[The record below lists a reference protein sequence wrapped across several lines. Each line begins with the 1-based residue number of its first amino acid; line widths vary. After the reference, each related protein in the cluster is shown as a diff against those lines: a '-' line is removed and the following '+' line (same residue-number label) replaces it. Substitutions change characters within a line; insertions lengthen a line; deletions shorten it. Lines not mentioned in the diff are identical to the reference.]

1 MRRMV
6 VLVVTLAFL
15 AASAPLA
22 SAAPAGSPRDYIVV
36 LKSSV
41 SDPGQVADEHSR
53 SHGARLS
60 HVYRSALKGYS
71 ASMSEQAAASVGADS
86 RVAYVEL
93 DRPVTLVDT
102 QTSATWGLDR
112 IDQRD
117 LPLNGTYTYN
127 ATGAGV
133 TAYII
138 DTGIRFS
145 HSEFGG
151 RAVSGVD
158 EVTLGGTADDCH
170 GHGTHVAGTVGGS
183 TYGVAK
189 AVALVAVRVLDCS
202 GNGADSGVIAG
213 VDWVTLQH
221 TGANPAVANMSL
233 GGAAGTALDQAIQG
247 SIADGVS
254 YGVAAGNGD
263 FLGRAQDACNGSPS
277 RVPEALTVGATNG
290 SDTKASWSNY
300 GTCVDLFAPGVNITS
315 SWNTSDTAT
324 NTISGTSM
332 ATPHVVGV
340 AALYLQGHAN
350 ATPANVASA
359 VTGGAT
365 AGKVTSAGT
374 GSPNLLLNSTFVN
387 PLPPPSQDFALSASP
402 ASQTVTQGN
411 GTSYTVTVTP
421 LNNYNGTVALTV
433 GCPSGAT
440 CAFSSNPVSAGP
452 STLTVTTTGSTPT
465 GSSTLMV
472 TGTDGTLTHSTSVT
486 LVVNAV
492 PGADFSV
499 SASPT
504 SRIVTRTSSTA
515 YTVTVSALNG
525 FTGSVN
531 LSVSGCPSGATCT
544 FSPNPVSAG
553 TSTLTVTTTSSAQV
567 GTRTL
572 TITGTSGSL
581 THATS
586 VTLQVKK

>member
-1 MRRMV
+1 
-6 VLVVTLAFL
+6 VLGCFAALAPP
-15 AASAPLA
+15 AG
-22 SAAPAGSPRDYIVV
+22 AAPAGSTRDYIVV

-53 SHGARLS
+53 SHGARVG

-93 DRPVTLVDT
+93 DHPVTLVDT

-117 LPLNGTYTYN
+117 LPLDGTYTYN

-138 DTGIRFS
+138 DTGIRLS

-158 EVTLGGTADDCH
+158 EVTPGGTADDCH

-189 AVALVAVRVLDCS
+189 AVSLVAVRVLDCS

-221 TGANPAVANMSL
+221 TGSNPAVANMSL
-233 GGAAGTALDQAIQG
+233 GGAAGTALDQAIQN

-254 YGVAAGNGD
+254 YAVAAGNGD

-277 RVPEALTVGATNG
+277 RVPQALTVGATNS

-332 ATPHVVGV
+332 ATPHVAGV

-359 VTGGAT
+359 VTSGAT
-365 AGKVTSAGT
+365 AGKVISAGT
-374 GSPNLLLNSTFVN
+374 GSPNLLLNSTFVT
-387 PLPPPSQDFALSASP
+387 PLPPPSPDFAISASP

-411 GTSYTVTVTP
+411 GTNYTVTVTP
-421 LNNYNGTVALTV
+421 LNSYSGTVALTV
-433 GCPSGAT
+433 DGCPSSAT
-440 CAFSSNPVSAGP
+440 CTFSPNPVPAGGT
-452 STLTVTTTGSTPT
+452 STLAVTTTGSTPT
-465 GSSTLMV
+465 GSYTLTV
-472 TGTDGTLTHSTSVT
+472 AGSDGTLNHSTSVT
-486 LVVNAV
+486 LVVNPV

-499 SASPT
+499 SASP
-504 SRIVTRTSSTA
+504 SNRVVTRRSSTT
-515 YTVTVSALNG
+515 YTVTVASLNG
-525 FTGSVN
+525 FNGTVN

-544 FSPNPVSAG
+544 FSSNPVPAG
-553 TSTLTVTTTSSAQV
+553 TSSTLTVSTTSSTQV
-567 GTRTL
+567 GTRTI